1 MKRPIENV
9 TPAAEG
15 AVVGYV
21 RVSTQRQGRSGLG
34 LEAQLAAIEAFARE
48 SGLTVIAVYREVETG
63 RIAERPQLAAALAH
77 ARKAKARLLIAKLDR
92 LSRNVAF
99 VSTIMD
105 SGVEFTAVDN
115 PTATRLTLHIL
126 AAVAEHEAEM
136 ISARTKAALT
146 AAKARGVR
154 LGSPVA
160 GRTAPGARAS
170 KSAKAHARAQNL
182 VAIVRDIE
190 RNGVSSSR
198 GIARVLEARG
208 VPTPGGS
215 TVWQATQ
222 VARLRATA
230 A

>member
-136 ISARTKAALT
+136 I
-146 AAKARGVR
+146 
-154 LGSPVA
+154 
-160 GRTAPGARAS
+160 
-170 KSAKAHARAQNL
+170 
-182 VAIVRDIE
+182 
-190 RNGVSSSR
+190 
-198 GIARVLEARG
+198 
-208 VPTPGGS
+208 
-215 TVWQATQ
+215 
-222 VARLRATA
+222 
-230 A
+230 